1 VNQENP
7 QHNEQ
12 HDQQK
17 TGHEEEPRA
26 RSRDPLVGTVL
37 DGRFQIEDVLGS
49 GGMSVVYK
57 ATQLRV
63 NRHVAIKTL
72 RLQLDT
78 KDIYRERFQR
88 EISSLCSL
96 NHPNIVTVYDCIIGE
111 DDRPQVAVVVPW
123 NVAAEICHIPTHDAS
138 VAIGL

>member
-1 VNQENP
+1 MTQDNSPPSENDQQPANQES
-7 QHNEQ
+7 
-12 HDQQK
+12 DSRVK
-17 TGHEEEPRA
+17 
-26 RSRDPLVGTVL
+26 SRDPLVGTVL
-37 DGRFQIEDVLGS
+37 DGRFEIEEVLGS

-57 ATQLRV
+57 ARQLRV

-96 NHPNIVTVYDCIIGE
+96 SHPNLVTVNDC
-111 DDRPQVAVVVPW
+111 
-123 NVAAEICHIPTHDAS
+123 
-138 VAIGL
+138 